1 MNAKLTNVKKG
12 LKFEIT
18 EIKKNFETFKAKN
31 HDKLAQFKATIKSVD
46 RDYSRKLFW
55 AVIPYAWDQVPNA
68 VRVHEKLWTRWLSPD
83 AQPW

>member
-31 HDKLAQFKATIKSVD
+31 QDKLAQFKATIKSVD

-55 AVIPYAWDQVPNA
+55 AVIPYA
-68 VRVHEKLWTRWLSPD
+68 
-83 AQPW
+83 